1 MLDLLPLWMIAAL
14 MVLLFSGYPVALVL
28 VAVTMLFTTIAIL
41 TDLMSSAQLQIFA
54 LRAYGLLADNLIFP
68 AVPPLILM
76 GVALARGGQVHLML
90 RTLARA
96 LRHMPGHLPITVL
109 LIGVILAPSAGLIGA
124 AVSMLAVATL
134 PVLLEAG
141 YDAALASAAVAASG
155 TLGVILPPAVML
167 FFLADLMGA
176 PIIGMFTGV
185 LLPAA
190 ALLTLYG
197 AWFAWRGRASR
208 QVAHRSEPE
217 ASARLAWLHA
227 LGPAAVVL
235 AVLAAIAS
243 GWATPSQSGSL
254 GALAAFL
261 LMLTAT
267 GWNWRV
273 ARDVCVETAHVTA
286 MVFLIII
293 AANAFSFVFRALDG
307 DGMVVRFFE
316 FLHLGNWG
324 TLLFILG
331 LIFTLGFFI
340 DWLEIVLITLPIFT
354 PMMDK
359 LDFSQHVGAPVLT
372 KTWIGVCIA
381 LVLQTSFLTPPFGF
395 ALFFLR
401 GSAPPGVRMADIY
414 RGIVPIVLIQ
424 LLVIAVVLTLP
435 WLAISLPRL
444 AIR

>member
-1 MLDLLPLWMIAAL
+1 MLDLLPLWMIVAL
-14 MVLLFSGYPVALVL
+14 MVLLFTGYPVALVL
-28 VAVTMLFTTIAIL
+28 VAVTMIFTTIAIL
-41 TDLMSSAQLQIFA
+41 TDLMSAAQLQIFA

-68 AVPPLILM
+68 AVPPLIFM
-76 GVALARGGQVHLML
+76 GVALARSGQVHVML
-90 RTLARA
+90 RTLSHA
-96 LRHMPGHLPITVL
+96 LRRVPGHLPITVL

-124 AVSMLAVATL
+124 AVSMLAVSTL
-134 PVLLEAG
+134 PAMLEAR
-141 YDAALASAAVAASG
+141 YDAALASSAVAASG

-176 PIIGMFTGV
+176 PILGMFTGV
-185 LLPAA
+185 LLPAV

-197 AWFAWRGRASR
+197 LWFAWRGGGQAARIAG
-208 QVAHRSEPE
+208 APAEG
-217 ASARLAWLHA
+217 RLAWLA
-227 LGPAAVVL
+227 SLGPAAVVL

-254 GALAAFL
+254 GALAAFA
-261 LMLTAT
+261 LMAVSSRMT
-267 GWNWRV
+267 WRGV
-273 ARDVCVETAHVTA
+273 RDVCVETGHVTA

-307 DGMVVRFFE
+307 DGMVLRFFE
-316 FLHLGNWG
+316 FLHLGDWG
-324 TLLFILG
+324 ELLFILG

-340 DWLEIVLITLPIFT
+340 DWLEIVLSTLPIFT
-354 PMMDK
+354 PMMEK
-359 LDFSQHVGAPVLT
+359 LDFSQYVGGPVLV
-372 KTWIGVCIA
+372 KVWIGVCIA

-424 LLVIAVVLTLP
+424 LLIIAAVLALP

-444 AIR
+444 VIR

>member
-1 MLDLLPLWMIAAL
+1 MLDLLPLWMIVAL
-14 MVLLFSGYPVALVL
+14 MVLLFTGYPVALVL
-28 VAVTMLFTTIAIL
+28 VAVTMIFTTIAIL

-68 AVPPLILM
+68 AVPPLIFM
-76 GVALARGGQVHLML
+76 GVALARSGQVHVML
-90 RTLARA
+90 HTLSRA
-96 LRHMPGHLPITVL
+96 LRRVPGHLPITVL

-124 AVSMLAVATL
+124 AVSMLAVSTL
-134 PVLLEAG
+134 PVMLEAR
-141 YDAALASAAVAASG
+141 YDPALASSAVAASG

-176 PIIGMFTGV
+176 PILGMFTGV
-185 LLPAA
+185 LLPAV

-197 AWFAWRGRASR
+197 CWFAWRGG
-208 QVAHRSEPE
+208 
-217 ASARLAWLHA
+217 RLTSHTDDAPAEGNWAWLAA
-227 LGPAAVVL
+227 LGPAVVVL

-254 GALAAFL
+254 GALAAFA
-261 LMLTAT
+261 LMAVSKRI
-267 GWNWRV
+267 NWRDV
-273 ARDVCVETAHVTA
+273 RDVCVETGHVTA

-307 DGMVVRFFE
+307 DGMVLRFFE
-316 FLHLGNWG
+316 FLHMGDWG
-324 TLLFILG
+324 ELLFILG

-354 PMMDK
+354 PMMEK
-359 LDFSQHVGAPVLT
+359 LDFSQYVGGAVLV
-372 KTWIGVCIA
+372 KVWIGVCIA

-424 LLVIAVVLTLP
+424 LLIIATVLALP

-444 AIR
+444 VIR